1 MSATLP
7 PRAVVVTRPTEYEEI
22 LGRHGTRAMAA
33 FFLKSRGRS
42 IDEVEATHRSIRGAV
57 EVVLA
62 AIPLTWRRALVVRA
76 DLDRFLFG
84 PDDVVVTVGQDGL
97 VANVAKYLA
106 GQVVIGVN
114 PSKALFD
121 GVLARHEPEHATD
134 LMLAA
139 SRGRGRVEE
148 RALVEARTA
157 DGQRIVAL
165 NEIFVGHRA
174 HQSARYRLRF
184 GEATERH
191 SSSGVVVATGTGATG
206 WARSIH
212 RQRRCE
218 VPLPALA
225 SRSLVFFVR
234 EAFPS
239 VATGTAVVE
248 GTIAPES
255 SLWIGSEMNEGGVVF
270 GDGIEEDRLDFH
282 FGVELTV
289 RAADEGL
296 RLLVG

>member
-1 MSATLP
+1 MSAALP

-22 LGRHGTRAMAA
+22 LARHGTRAMAA

-42 IDEVEATHRSIRGAV
+42 IDEVEAAHRVVRSAV
-57 EVVLA
+57 DAVLA

-84 PDDVVVTVGQDGL
+84 PDDVVLTVGQDGL
-97 VANVAKYLA
+97 VANVAKYLT
-106 GQVVIGVN
+106 GQPVIGVN
-114 PSKALFD
+114 PSRTLFD
-121 GVLARHEPEHATD
+121 GVLAVHSPG
-134 LMLAA
+134 LAGEMMVFA
-139 SRGRGRVEE
+139 SHGKGQFEE
-148 RALVEARTA
+148 RALVEATTA
-157 DGQRIVAL
+157 DGQRLVAL

-174 HQSARYRLRF
+174 HQSARYRLKV
-184 GEATERH
+184 GDATERQ
-191 SSSGVVVATGTGATG
+191 SSSGIVIATGTGATG

-212 RQRRCE
+212 RQRRCD
-218 VPLPALA
+218 VPLPGAYA
-225 SRSLVFFVR
+225 RCLVFFVR

-239 VATGTAVVE
+239 VATGTSIAE
-248 GTIAPES
+248 GTLSPET

-270 GDGIEEDRLDFH
+270 GDGIEEDRIDFH

-289 RAADEGL
+289 RTAKDAL